1 MVALPRSPDA
11 SRSAAAA
18 VGVANLLPLVGVVA
32 LGWDATT
39 LVTLY
44 WFELGVVAAF
54 AVLRGVFAGR
64 PSEFDTNVLVF
75 GAIVEKRL
83 SLPVPRTGVRVHLS
97 SLFTLAV
104 LVPFLAV
111 LWAVTGPTLLA
122 RDGAEGVRPETI
134 GTALFAAVGI
144 AAAEALRTAVDYFH
158 RGGYRDESAGTAV
171 RGVLLRMAV
180 LLLVGFFVVPLVMAA
195 VADDTDAPIG
205 EVAEPTTFGPIVLG
219 LAVFVKFAFDVAA
232 LYGDRLVAFDESTE
246 ADFGWAYEPP
256 ARERDLDPGSDPD
269 RRLRPTR
276 IGRVLGH
283 PLAGIRRPGGWVLA
297 AFLATATLLAA
308 ISGETPLAVGLGL
321 LAVTAPVTV
330 PALDSLIRYGPL
342 EYRIDAD
349 EDPSIVAYDRLFGGV
364 LWRIEPWDEED
375 LRVECD
381 RIDRRTGTRS
391 VVVELRDREIRLPR
405 LADAEPVLDVFDRR
419 AERPDDGS

>member
-11 SRSAAAA
+11 SRSAAVA
-18 VGVANLLPLVGVVA
+18 VGIANLLPLVGVVA

-39 LVTLY
+39 LVTVY

-64 PSEFDTNVLVF
+64 PSGFDTNVLVF
-75 GAIVEKRL
+75 GAIAEKRL

-97 SLFTLAV
+97 SLFSLAV
-104 LVPFLAV
+104 LLPFLAV
-111 LWAVTGPTLLA
+111 SWAVTGPILLA
-122 RDGAEGVRPETI
+122 LAGAEGVRPETV
-134 GTALFAAVGI
+134 GTALLAATGI

-171 RGVLLRMAV
+171 RGVLLRMV
-180 LLLVGFFVVPLVMAA
+180 TLLLVGFFVVPLVAAA
-195 VADDTDAPIG
+195 VADDTDVPIG
-205 EVAEPTTFGPIVLG
+205 EVADPTTFGPLVLG
-219 LAVFVKFAFDVAA
+219 IAVLVKFAFDLAA
-232 LYGDRLVAFDESTE
+232 LYGDRLVSFDESTD
-246 ADFGWAYEPP
+246 ADLGWAYDPP
-256 ARERDLDPGSDPD
+256 NRERDLDPGSDPD
-269 RRLRPTR
+269 RRLRPTA

-297 AFLATATLLAA
+297 ALLATATLLAVT
-308 ISGETPLAVGLGL
+308 SGETPLAVGLGL

-330 PALDSLIRYGPL
+330 PAFDSLVRYGPL
-342 EYRIDAD
+342 EYRIDD
-349 EDPSIVAYDRLFGGV
+349 DDPSIVAYDRLSGGA

-375 LRVECD
+375 LRVERD

-405 LADAEPVLDVFDRR
+405 LADPGPVLDAFDRR